1 MRPSEMESIQRWGWM
16 TTETETDGRK
26 NFGEMCPGLFIA
38 SFIYLFLFVSS
49 DSFFLSFSLFL
60 LFIGIVVVVIIV
72 VVVVVA

>member
-49 DSFFLSFSLFL
+49 DFFLSFSLFL